1 MSGYMQPFPTVSMP
15 AGLEAENIKDGV
27 KIGNVTGTFTHDATI
42 KAEDVLEGKT
52 GYAQGA
58 KVTGT
63 IKSKSAQTYTPGT
76 VDQTIAQGFYL
87 SGTQTIKGDANLLA
101 KNIKANVDIF
111 GTHGTFTEDATAT
124 DADILQGVTAYANG
138 DKVTGT
144 IARNAGGTFTPTTIE
159 QSVGVEHKYMEGD
172 IKIAGDSN
180 LVAGNIKKGV
190 SIFGVTGAL
199 DSSGIDTSDATATAG
214 DILNGKTAYVKGSKI
229 TGDIEVKEGQRFTPT
244 KDGTTL
250 PAGYYSG
257 ETGKENAIEGDNNFV
272 AGNIKKGVAIWNV
285 TGTYEGET
293 PEGLTPENIKAGVEI
308 AGVTGTFTS
317 DATAAAGEILTGKT
331 AYVNGNKVT
340 GTIASKGAQ
349 TYTPGTSDQTI
360 ANGQYLIGDQT
371 IKGDAN
377 LVAENIKQGVS
388 IFGVT
393 GTNAGGKVAVGGRAF
408 VSSSD
413 VQETPLNYTCGFKPS
428 YVHFYGYLEIGSVAV
443 QYNNGIFTTGYA
455 DNTTTRRI
463 TAITPTDTGFQITF
477 DPSLN
482 AALKKNRSYGWIA
495 AE

>member
-1 MSGYMQPFPTVSMP
+1 MSGYMQPFPIVSMP

-27 KIGNVTGTFTHDATI
+27 KIGNVTGTFTRDATV
-42 KAEDVLEGKT
+42 KAGDMLEGKT
-52 GYAQGA
+52 GYAQGE

-63 IKSKSAQTYTPGT
+63 IKSKDTQTYIPGT
-76 VDQTIAQGFYL
+76 AAQAIPQGYYL
-87 SGTQTIKGDANLLA
+87 NGVQIIQGDEDLTPE
-101 KNIKANVDIF
+101 NIRANVDIF
-111 GTHGTFTEDATAT
+111 NTHGTFTKDATAT
-124 DADILQGVTAYANG
+124 DADILQGMTAYANG
-138 DKVTGT
+138 EKVTGT
-144 IARNAGGTFTPTTIE
+144 IARNAGGTFTPTTVE
-159 QSVGVEHKYMEGD
+159 QSAGVEHKYMEGD

-214 DILNGKTAYVKGSKI
+214 DILSGKTAYAKGSKI
-229 TGDIEVKEGQRFTPT
+229 TGDIEIKEGQRFTPT

-257 ETGKENAIEGDNNFV
+257 ETGKENAIKGDNNFV
-272 AGNIKKGVAIWNV
+272 AANIKKGVAIWNV

-349 TYTPGTSDQTI
+349 TYTPGTSNQTI

-393 GTNAGGKVAVGGRAF
+393 GTASGGQTAAGSHNY
-408 VSSSD
+408 SSSSTTIP
-413 VQETPLNYTCGFKPS
+413 ESFTCGFRPTKIMLVGMRPS
-428 YVHFYGYLEIGSVAV
+428 GGFCAYYDNGTLNNNINSDALTSV
-443 QYNNGIFTTGYA
+443 TS
-455 DNTTTRRI
+455 
-463 TAITPTDTGFQITF
+463 ITPTDNGFTVSYYSGTGTR
-477 DPSLN
+477 N
-482 AALKKNRSYGWIA
+482 VRSWAWFA

>member
-1 MSGYMQPFPTVSMP
+1 MSGFIQPFPVVSMP
-15 AGLEAENIKDGV
+15 EGLEAENIKDGV
-27 KIGNVTGTFTHDATI
+27 KIGSVTGTFTHDATI
-42 KAEDVLEGKT
+42 KADDMLEGKN
-52 GYAQGA
+52 GYAQGE

-63 IKSKSAQTYTPGT
+63 IKSKGAQTYTPGT

-87 SGTQTIKGDANLLA
+87 SGAQTIKGDAKLLGE
-101 KNIKANVDIF
+101 NIKANVDIF
-111 GTHGTFTEDATAT
+111 GTHGTFTGDATAT
-124 DADILQGVTAYANG
+124 DADILQDVTAYANG
-138 DKVTGT
+138 EQVTGT
-144 IARNAGGTFTPTTIE
+144 IARNAGGTFTPTTVE
-159 QSVGVEHKYMEGD
+159 QSAGVEHKYMEGD

-199 DSSGIDTSDATATAG
+199 DSSGIDTNDATATAG
-214 DILNGKTAYVKGSKI
+214 DILSGKTAYVKGSKI

-250 PAGYYSG
+250 PVGYYSG

-272 AGNIKKGVAIWNV
+272 AANIKKGVAIWNV
-285 TGTYEGET
+285 TGTYDGET

-317 DATAAAGEILTGKT
+317 DATAAAGEILSGKT

-349 TYTPGTSDQTI
+349 TYTPGTSNQTI
-360 ANGQYLIGDQT
+360 ANGQYLLGDQT

-388 IFGVT
+388 IFGIM
-393 GTNAGGKVAVGGRAF
+393 GTAAGGRSATGGDEYHNDAKTIPT
-408 VSSSD
+408 S
-413 VQETPLNYTCGFKPS
+413 YACGFRPTK
-428 YVHFYGYLEIGSVAV
+428 VLFA
-443 QYNNGIFTTGYA
+443 GYA
-455 DNTTTRRI
+455 GNGATAVLYDNGVFKNDYAGLAVNAAI
-463 TAITPTDTGFQITF
+463 TAITPTDNGFTIT
-477 DPSLN
+477 
-482 AALKKNRSYGWIA
+482 KKDSSAIYRDWRSYVWLAI
-495 AE
+495 E

>member
-1 MSGYMQPFPTVSMP
+1 MSGFIQPFPVVSMP
-15 AGLEAENIKDGV
+15 EGLEAENIKDGV
-27 KIGNVTGTFTHDATI
+27 KIGSVTGTFTHDATI
-42 KAEDVLEGKT
+42 KAEDMLEGKN
-52 GYAQGA
+52 GYAQGE

-63 IKSKSAQTYTPGT
+63 IKSKGAQTYTPGT
-76 VDQTIAQGFYL
+76 VDQTIAQGLYL
-87 SGTQTIKGDANLLA
+87 GGMQTIKGDANLLA
-101 KNIKANVDIF
+101 ENIKANVDIF

-124 DADILQGVTAYANG
+124 SADILQGATAYANG

-144 IARNAGGTFTPTTIE
+144 IVRNAGGTFTPTTVE
-159 QSVGVEHKYMEGD
+159 QSAGVEHKYMEGD

-190 SIFGVTGAL
+190 SIFGVAGAL

-214 DILNGKTAYVKGSKI
+214 DILSGKTAYVKGSKI
-229 TGDIEVKEGQRFTPT
+229 TGDIEIKEGQRFTPT
-244 KDGTTL
+244 KGGTTL
-250 PAGYYSG
+250 PSGYYSG
-257 ETGKENAIEGDNNFV
+257 ETGKENAIKGDNNFV
-272 AGNIKKGVAIWNV
+272 AANIKKGVEIWNV

-308 AGVTGTFTS
+308 AGVTGTFTN
-317 DATAAAGEILTGKT
+317 DANATAGEILTGKT

-393 GTNAGGKVAVGGRAF
+393 GSLAAGKSVETKTKSLPKGTAWSSVTFTFGFSPVNWQAYVYTTSAFAPSAVG
-408 VSSSD
+408 SSWGQTSGASGSSI
-413 VQETPLNYTCGFKPS
+413 T
-428 YVHFYGYLEIGSVAV
+428 GSVSE
-443 QYNNGIFTTGYA
+443 NNLTLQFGTIASSTTA
-455 DNTTTRRI
+455 NHIIDCV
-463 TAITPTDTGFQITF
+463 AW
-477 DPSLN
+477 S
-482 AALKKNRSYGWIA
+482 S
-495 AE
+495 

>member
-1 MSGYMQPFPTVSMP
+1 MSGYMQPFPVVSMP

-42 KAEDVLEGKT
+42 KAGDMLEGKT
-52 GYAQGA
+52 GYSQGE

-63 IKSKSAQTYTPGT
+63 IKSKDAQTYTPGT
-76 VDQTIAQGFYL
+76 VDQVIMQGLYL
-87 SGTQTIKGDANLLA
+87 EGKQTIKGDANLLA

-111 GTHGTFTEDATAT
+111 GAHGTFTDDATAT
-124 DADILQGVTAYANG
+124 SADILQGATAYANG

-144 IARNAGGTFTPTTIE
+144 IARNTGGTFTPTTVE
-159 QSVGVEHKYMEGD
+159 QSAGVEHKYMEGD

-214 DILNGKTAYVKGSKI
+214 DILAGKTAYAKGSKI
-229 TGDIEVKEGQRFTPT
+229 TGDIEIKEGQRFTPT
-244 KDGTTL
+244 KGGTTL

-272 AGNIKKGVAIWNV
+272 AANIKKGVAIWNV

-349 TYTPGTSDQTI
+349 TYTPGTSNQTI

-377 LVAENIKQGVS
+377 LVADNIKQGVS

-393 GTNAGGKVAVGGRAF
+393 GTAGGGRVAVGGRSYVPNVAEATAT
-408 VSSSD
+408 S
-413 VQETPLNYTCGFKPS
+413 YTCGFKPS
-428 YVHFYGYLEIGSVAV
+428 YVHFYGYFNVGPAGV
-443 QYNNGIFTTGYA
+443 QYNKGVFSTNHCTNSSTSY
-455 DNTTTRRI
+455 I
-463 TAITPTDTGFQITF
+463 TAITPTDTGFTVTF
-477 DPSLN
+477 EANLSTE
-482 AALKKNRSYGWIA
+482 LKRNKSYGWIA
-495 AE
+495 VE

>member
-1 MSGYMQPFPTVSMP
+1 MSGYMQPFPIVSMP
-15 AGLEAENIKDGV
+15 AGLQAENIKDGV

-52 GYAQGA
+52 GYAQGE

-63 IKSKSAQTYTPGT
+63 IKSKDTQTYTPGT
-76 VDQTIAQGFYL
+76 VDQTIAQGLYL

-101 KNIKANVDIF
+101 ENIKANVDIF
-111 GTHGTFTEDATAT
+111 GTHGTFTGDATAT

-144 IARNAGGTFTPTTIE
+144 IARDVGGTFTPTTVE
-159 QSVGVEHKYMEGD
+159 QSAGVEHKYMEGD

-190 SIFGVTGAL
+190 SIFGVAGAL

-214 DILNGKTAYVKGSKI
+214 DILAGKTAYAKGSKI
-229 TGDIEVKEGQRFTPT
+229 TGNIDIKEGQRFTPT

-257 ETGKENAIEGDNNFV
+257 ETGKENAIKGDNNFV
-272 AGNIKKGVAIWNV
+272 AANIKKGVEIWNV

-308 AGVTGTFTS
+308 AGVTGTFTN

-349 TYTPGTSDQTI
+349 TYTPGTTNQTI

-377 LVAENIKQGVS
+377 LVAANIKQGVS

-393 GTNAGGKVAVGGRAF
+393 GTAAGGRTASGTHNY
-408 VSSSD
+408 SSSD
-413 VQETPLNYTCGFKPS
+413 TTIPESFTCGFRPTKIMLVAMRAS
-428 YVHFYGYLEIGSVAV
+428 GGYCAYYDNGTL
-443 QYNNGIFTTGYA
+443 NNNINSSA
-455 DNTTTRRI
+455 LQII
-463 TAITPTDTGFQITF
+463 TSITPTDNGFTA
-477 DPSLN
+477 SYYTASN
-482 AALKKNRSYGWIA
+482 MRSVRSWAWFA

>member
-1 MSGYMQPFPTVSMP
+1 MSGYMQPFPIVSMP
-15 AGLEAENIKDGV
+15 EGLEAENIKDGV

-63 IKSKSAQTYTPGT
+63 IKSKDTQTYTPGT
-76 VDQTIAQGFYL
+76 VDQTIAQGLYL

-101 KNIKANVDIF
+101 ENIKANVDIF
-111 GTHGTFTEDATAT
+111 GTHGTFTGDATAT
-124 DADILQGVTAYANG
+124 NADILQGVTAYANG
-138 DKVTGT
+138 EQVTGT
-144 IARNAGGTFTPTTIE
+144 IARNAGGTFTPTTVE
-159 QSVGVEHKYMEGD
+159 QSAGVEHKYMEGD

-214 DILNGKTAYVKGSKI
+214 DILAGKTAYAKGNKI
-229 TGDIEVKEGQRFTPT
+229 TGNIDIKEGQRFTPT

-257 ETGKENAIEGDNNFV
+257 ETGKENAIKGDNNFV
-272 AGNIKKGVAIWNV
+272 AENIKKGVEIWNV

-293 PEGLTPENIKAGVEI
+293 PEGLTPENIKSGVEI

-349 TYTPGTSDQTI
+349 TYTPGTSNQTI

-393 GTNAGGKVAVGGRAF
+393 GTSTGGRTASDYRAY
-408 VSSSD
+408 SSSSI
-413 VQETPLNYTCGFKPS
+413 TFPTRINCGFRPSKIAIALFTSSSGFGALYVDGTLKPAQAGNIS
-428 YVHFYGYLEIGSVAV
+428 L
-443 QYNNGIFTTGYA
+443 
-455 DNTTTRRI
+455 I
-463 TAITPTDTGFQITF
+463 TSITPTDTGFDITF
-477 DPSLN
+477 YTN
-482 AALKKNRSYGWIA
+482 TTNNNIRSYEWLAI
-495 AE
+495 E

>member
-1 MSGYMQPFPTVSMP
+1 MSGFIQPFPVVSMP
-15 AGLEAENIKDGV
+15 AGLESENIKDGV
-27 KIGNVTGTFTHDATI
+27 KIGSITGTFTHDATI
-42 KAEDVLEGKT
+42 NNGDVLEGKI
-52 GYAQGA
+52 GYAQGE

-63 IKSKSAQTYTPGT
+63 IKSKGAQTYTPGT
-76 VDQTIAQGFYL
+76 VDQTIAQGLYL

-101 KNIKANVDIF
+101 ENIKANVDIF
-111 GTHGTFTEDATAT
+111 GAYGTFTGDATAT

-138 DKVTGT
+138 EKVTGT
-144 IARNAGGTFTPTTIE
+144 IARNTGGTFTPTTVE
-159 QSVGVEHKYMEGD
+159 QSAGVEHKYMEGD

-214 DILNGKTAYVKGSKI
+214 DILSGKTAYVKGSKV
-229 TGDIEVKEGQRFTPT
+229 TGNIEIKEGQRFTPT

-257 ETGKENAIEGDNNFV
+257 ETGKENAIKGDNNFV
-272 AGNIKKGVAIWNV
+272 AANIKKGVEIWNV
-285 TGTYEGET
+285 TGTYEGVT

-317 DATAAAGEILTGKT
+317 DATAAAGEILNGKT

-360 ANGQYLIGDQT
+360 ANGQYLLGDQT

-393 GTNAGGKVAVGGRAF
+393 GTASGGQTAAG
-408 VSSSD
+408 SH
-413 VQETPLNYTCGFKPS
+413 NYSASNTTIPESFTCGFRPAKIM
-428 YVHFYGYLEIGSVAV
+428 LVAMRSSDA
-443 QYNNGIFTTGYA
+443 YCAYYDNGTLNNSINSSALSGIT
-455 DNTTTRRI
+455 N
-463 TAITPTDTGFQITF
+463 ITPTSNGFTV
-477 DPSLN
+477 SYYSGSGT
-482 AALKKNRSYGWIA
+482 RSVKSWAWFA

>member
-1 MSGYMQPFPTVSMP
+1 MSGYIQPFPSVLVP
-15 AGLEAENIKDGV
+15 ENLKPENIKDGV
-27 KIGNVTGTFTHDATI
+27 NIAGIEGIYTRPGTVTPDKMLKDITAYARGEKI
-42 KAEDVLEGKT
+42 
-52 GYAQGA
+52 
-58 KVTGT
+58 TGT
-63 IKSKSAQTYTPGT
+63 IESKKEQTYTPGT
-76 VDQTIAQGFYL
+76 ADQVIMQGLYL
-87 SGTQTIKGDANLLA
+87 EGKQTIKGDANLLA
-101 KNIKANVDIF
+101 ENIKANVDIF
-111 GTHGTFTEDATAT
+111 GAHGTFTGDATAT
-124 DADILQGVTAYANG
+124 SADILQGATAYANG

-144 IARNAGGTFTPTTIE
+144 IARNAGGTFTPTTVE
-159 QSVGVEHKYMEGD
+159 QSAGVEHKYMEGD

-214 DILNGKTAYVKGSKI
+214 DILSGKTAYVKGSKI

-244 KDGTTL
+244 KGGTTL

-272 AGNIKKGVAIWNV
+272 AENIKKGVAIWNV

-308 AGVTGTFTS
+308 AGVTGTFTN
-317 DATAAAGEILTGKT
+317 DANATAGEILTGKT

-360 ANGQYLIGDQT
+360 ANGQYLLGDQT

-377 LVAENIKQGVS
+377 LVAENIKQGAS

-393 GTNAGGKVAVGGRAF
+393 GTASGGQTAAGSHDYSA
-408 VSSSD
+408 SD
-413 VQETPLNYTCGFKPS
+413 TTVPGSFTCGFKPTKIMMVCMRS
-428 YVHFYGYLEIGSVAV
+428 SDAYCAYYDNGTL
-443 QYNNGIFTTGYA
+443 NNNINSSALSG
-455 DNTTTRRI
+455 I
-463 TAITPTDTGFQITF
+463 TAITPTSDGFTV
-477 DPSLN
+477 SYYSSST
-482 AALKKNRSYGWIA
+482 AKNIKSWAWFA

>member
-1 MSGYMQPFPTVSMP
+1 MSGFIQPFPTVSVP
-15 AGLEAENIKDGV
+15 IGLESENIKDGV
-27 KIGNVTGTFTHDATI
+27 KIGDVTGTFTHDATI
-42 KAEDVLEGKT
+42 KSEDVLEGKT

-63 IKSKSAQTYTPGT
+63 IKSKSTQTYTPGT

-101 KNIKANVDIF
+101 ENIKANVDIF
-111 GTHGTFTEDATAT
+111 GAHGTFTGDATAT
-124 DADILQGVTAYANG
+124 DADILQGVTAYAQG
-138 DKVTGT
+138 AKVTGT
-144 IARNAGGTFTPTTIE
+144 IARNAGGTFTPTTVE
-159 QSVGVEHKYMEGD
+159 QSAGVEHKYMEGD

-180 LVAGNIKKGV
+180 LIAGNIKKGV

-214 DILNGKTAYVKGSKI
+214 DILAGKTAYAKGSKI
-229 TGDIEVKEGQRFTPT
+229 TGNIDIKEGQRFTPT
-244 KDGTTL
+244 RDGTTL

-257 ETGKENAIEGDNNFV
+257 ETGKENAIKGDNNFV

-360 ANGQYLIGDQT
+360 DNGQYLLGTQT

-393 GTNAGGKVAVGGRAF
+393 GTAAGGKVAVGGRTF
-408 VSSSD
+408 VSSSNT
-413 VQETPLNYTCGFKPS
+413 QETPLNYNCGFRPS
-428 YVHFYGYLEIGSVAV
+428 YIHFYGYFEFGSTAA
-443 QYNNGIFTTGYA
+443 QYNNGTFSNNYA
-455 DNTTTRRI
+455 DNSTTDRI
-463 TAITPTDTGFQITF
+463 TNITPTETGFTITF
-477 DPSLN
+477 SVN
-482 AALKKNRSYGWIA
+482 TALAKNRSFGWIA

>member
-1 MSGYMQPFPTVSMP
+1 MSGFIQPFPVVSMP
-15 AGLEAENIKDGV
+15 AGLGAENIKDGI
-27 KIGNVTGTFTHDATI
+27 KIGSVTGTFTHDATV
-42 KAEDVLEGKT
+42 KAEDMLEGKT
-52 GYAQGA
+52 GYAQGE

-63 IKSKSAQTYTPGT
+63 IKSKGAQTYTPGM

-101 KNIKANVDIF
+101 ENIKANVDIF

-124 DADILQGVTAYANG
+124 SADILQGATAYANG
-138 DKVTGT
+138 DQVTGT
-144 IARNAGGTFTPTTIE
+144 IARNAGGTFTPTTVE
-159 QSVGVEHKYMEGD
+159 QSAGVEHKYMEGD

-190 SIFGVTGAL
+190 SIFGVDGAL
-199 DSSGIDTSDATATAG
+199 NADGIDTSDATATAG
-214 DILNGKTAYVKGSKI
+214 DILSGKTAYVKGSKI

-244 KDGTTL
+244 KGGTTL

-272 AGNIKKGVAIWNV
+272 AENIKKGVAIWNV

-293 PEGLTPENIKAGVEI
+293 PEGLVPENIKTGVEI

-349 TYTPGTSDQTI
+349 TYTPGTSNQTI
-360 ANGQYLIGDQT
+360 ANGQYLLGDQT

-377 LVAENIKQGVS
+377 LVAKNIKQGVS

-393 GTNAGGKVAVGGRAF
+393 GTAAGGRSATGGDEYH
-408 VSSSD
+408 SD
-413 VQETPLNYTCGFKPS
+413 YRTIPTDYVCGFRPTK
-428 YVHFYGYLEIGSVAV
+428 VLFAGYAGSGSTAV
-443 QYNNGIFTTGYA
+443 LYNNGVFKNDYAGSA
-455 DNTTTRRI
+455 DNAAI
-463 TAITPTDTGFQITF
+463 TAITPTDNGFTITRKASTTVYR
-477 DPSLN
+477 DWRCYVWL
-482 AALKKNRSYGWIA
+482 AT
-495 AE
+495 E

>member
-1 MSGYMQPFPTVSMP
+1 MSGFIQPFPVVSMP
-15 AGLEAENIKDGV
+15 EGLEAENIKDGV
-27 KIGNVTGTFTHDATI
+27 KIGNVTGTFTRDATV
-42 KAEDVLEGKT
+42 KAEDMLEGKT
-52 GYAQGA
+52 GYAQGE

-63 IKSKSAQTYTPGT
+63 IKSKDAQTYTPGT
-76 VDQTIAQGFYL
+76 VDQTIAQGLYL

-101 KNIKANVDIF
+101 ENIKANVDIF
-111 GTHGTFTEDATAT
+111 GAHGTFTGDATAT
-124 DADILQGVTAYANG
+124 DADILQGATAYANG

-159 QSVGVEHKYMEGD
+159 QSTGVEHKYMEGD

-199 DSSGIDTSDATATAG
+199 DSSGIDTNDATATAG
-214 DILNGKTAYVKGSKI
+214 DILSGKTAYVKGSKV
-229 TGDIEVKEGQRFTPT
+229 TGNIEIKEGQRFIPT

-257 ETGKENAIEGDNNFV
+257 ETGKENAIKGDNNFV
-272 AGNIKKGVAIWNV
+272 AANIKKGVEIWNV

-360 ANGQYLIGDQT
+360 ANGQYLLGDQT

-388 IFGVT
+388 IFGVA
-393 GTNAGGKVAVGGRAF
+393 GTASGGQSAIGGKPY
-408 VSSSD
+408 SSSTA
-413 VQETPLNYTCGFKPS
+413 EPPTSYTCGFRPTKIA
-428 YVHFYGYLEIGSVAV
+428 FWTIYGSGGFGAT
-443 QYNNGIFTTGYA
+443 YNNGTLI
-455 DNTTTRRI
+455 NTYNGSAVPRI
-463 TAITPTDTGFQITF
+463 TAITPTSNGFTVTFNAITKT
-477 DPSLN
+477 N
-482 AALKKNRSYGWIA
+482 SYGWMA

>member
-1 MSGYMQPFPTVSMP
+1 MSGFIQPFPVVSMP
-15 AGLEAENIKDGV
+15 AGLESENIKDGV
-27 KIGNVTGTFTHDATI
+27 KIGSVTGTFTHDATI
-42 KAEDVLEGKT
+42 NNGDVLEGKI
-52 GYAQGA
+52 GYAQGE

-63 IKSKSAQTYTPGT
+63 IKSKGAQTYTPGT
-76 VDQTIAQGFYL
+76 VDQTIAQGLYL

-101 KNIKANVDIF
+101 ENIKANVDVF

-124 DADILQGVTAYANG
+124 NADILQGVTAYANG
-138 DKVTGT
+138 EQVTGT
-144 IARNAGGTFTPTTIE
+144 IARNAGGTFTPTTVE
-159 QSVGVEHKYMEGD
+159 QSAGVEHKYMEGD

-190 SIFGVTGAL
+190 SIFGVAGAL

-214 DILNGKTAYVKGSKI
+214 DILSGKTAYAKGSKI
-229 TGDIEVKEGQRFTPT
+229 TGDIEIKEGQNFTPT
-244 KDGTTL
+244 KGGTTL

-257 ETGKENAIEGDNNFV
+257 ETGKENVIKGDNNFV
-272 AGNIKKGVAIWNV
+272 ATNIKKGVAIWNV

-317 DATAAAGEILTGKT
+317 DATATDGEILTGKT

-349 TYTPGTSDQTI
+349 TYTPGTSNQTI

-377 LVAENIKQGVS
+377 LVAKNIKQGVS

-393 GTNAGGKVAVGGRAF
+393 GTAVGGQSATGGEEFHTDTRTIPT
-408 VSSSD
+408 SY
-413 VQETPLNYTCGFKPS
+413 ECGFKPTK
-428 YVHFYGYLEIGSVAV
+428 VLFAGYAGNGPTAV
-443 QYNNGIFTTGYA
+443 LYNNGVFKNDYA
-455 DNTTTRRI
+455 GTAASAAI
-463 TAITPTDTGFQITF
+463 TAITPTDNGFTIT
-477 DPSLN
+477 
-482 AALKKNRSYGWIA
+482 KKDASAIYRDWKSYVWLA
-495 AE
+495 TE

>member
-1 MSGYMQPFPTVSMP
+1 MSGFIQPFPVVSMP
-15 AGLEAENIKDGV
+15 EGLEAENIKDGV
-27 KIGNVTGTFTHDATI
+27 KIGSVTGTFTHDATI
-42 KAEDVLEGKT
+42 KAEDMLEGKN
-52 GYAQGA
+52 GYAQGE

-63 IKSKSAQTYTPGT
+63 IKSKDTQTYTPGT
-76 VDQTIAQGFYL
+76 VDQTIAQGLYL
-87 SGTQTIKGDANLLA
+87 SGTQTIKGDPNLLA
-101 KNIKANVDIF
+101 ENIKANVDIF

-144 IARNAGGTFTPTTIE
+144 IARNAGGTFTPTTVE
-159 QSVGVEHKYMEGD
+159 QSAGVEHKYMEGD

-214 DILNGKTAYVKGSKI
+214 DILSGKTAYAKGSKI
-229 TGDIEVKEGQRFTPT
+229 TGNIEVKESQRFTPT
-244 KDGTTL
+244 KGGTTL

-257 ETGKENAIEGDNNFV
+257 ETGKENAIKGDNNFV
-272 AGNIKKGVAIWNV
+272 ATNIKKGVEIWNV

-349 TYTPGTSDQTI
+349 TYTPGTSNQTI

-371 IKGDAN
+371 IKGDTN

-393 GTNAGGKVAVGGRAF
+393 GSLTAGKSV
-408 VSSSD
+408 
-413 VQETPLNYTCGFKPS
+413 ETKTKSLPKGTVWS
-428 YVHFYGYLEIGSVAV
+428 
-443 QYNNGIFTTGYA
+443 
-455 DNTTTRRI
+455 TTTFTFNFPPVNWQAYVYTNGSGPADSFGSSWNRNVDGFRYI
-463 TAITPTDTGFQITF
+463 TGTVSGNQLTLTF
-477 DPSLN
+477 
-482 AALKKNRSYGWIA
+482 ATIA
-495 AE
+495 ATTTVNHAIDCVAWSD

>member
-1 MSGYMQPFPTVSMP
+1 MSGYMQPFPIVSMP

-52 GYAQGA
+52 GYAQGE

-63 IKSKSAQTYTPGT
+63 IKSKDTQTYIPGTAAQTIPEGYYLTG
-76 VDQTIAQGFYL
+76 VQIIQGDNDL
-87 SGTQTIKGDANLLA
+87 VPE
-101 KNIKANVDIF
+101 NIKANVDIF
-111 GTHGTFTEDATAT
+111 GARGTFTEDATAT
-124 DADILQGVTAYANG
+124 DGDILQGVTAYANG

-144 IARNAGGTFTPTTIE
+144 IARNAGGTFTPTTVE
-159 QSVGVEHKYMEGD
+159 QSAGVEHKYMEGD

-214 DILNGKTAYVKGSKI
+214 DILSGKTAYVKGSKV
-229 TGDIEVKEGQRFTPT
+229 TGNIEIKEGQRFTPT

-257 ETGKENAIEGDNNFV
+257 ETGKENAIKGDNNFV
-272 AGNIKKGVAIWNV
+272 AANIKKGVEIWNV

-293 PEGLTPENIKAGVEI
+293 PEGIVPENIKAGVEI

-317 DATAAAGEILTGKT
+317 DATAAAGEILASKT

-377 LVAENIKQGVS
+377 LVAGNIKQGVS

-393 GTNAGGKVAVGGRAF
+393 GTAAGGRSATGGDEYH
-408 VSSSD
+408 SD
-413 VQETPLNYTCGFKPS
+413 YRTIPTSYPCGFKPTK
-428 YVHFYGYLEIGSVAV
+428 VLF
-443 QYNNGIFTTGYA
+443 TGYA
-455 DNTTTRRI
+455 GNGATAVLYDNGVFKNNYAGTAANAAI
-463 TAITPTDTGFQITF
+463 TAITPTDDGFTIT
-477 DPSLN
+477 
-482 AALKKNRSYGWIA
+482 KKDSSAIYRDWRCYAWIA
-495 AE
+495 TE

>member
-1 MSGYMQPFPTVSMP
+1 MSGFIQPFPVVSMP
-15 AGLEAENIKDGV
+15 AGLEAENIKDGI
-27 KIGNVTGTFTHDATI
+27 KIGSVTGTFTHDATI
-42 KAEDVLEGKT
+42 KAEDMLEGKN
-52 GYAQGA
+52 GYAQGE

-63 IKSKSAQTYTPGT
+63 IKSKGAKTYTPGT
-76 VDQTIAQGFYL
+76 VDQTIAQGLYL
-87 SGTQTIKGDANLLA
+87 SGTQTIKGDANLVA
-101 KNIKANVDIF
+101 ENIKANVDIF
-111 GTHGTFTEDATAT
+111 GAHGTFTGDATAT

-138 DKVTGT
+138 EQVTGT
-144 IARNAGGTFTPTTIE
+144 IARNAGGTFTPTTVE
-159 QSVGVEHKYMEGD
+159 QSAGVEHKYMEGD

-190 SIFGVTGAL
+190 SIFGVAGAL

-214 DILNGKTAYVKGSKI
+214 DILSGKTAYVKGSKI

-244 KDGTTL
+244 KGGTTL

-272 AGNIKKGVAIWNV
+272 AENIKKGVAIWNV

-293 PEGLTPENIKAGVEI
+293 PEGLTPENIKAGVQI
-308 AGVTGTFTS
+308 ASVTGTFTN
-317 DATAAAGEILTGKT
+317 DANATAGEILTGKT

-360 ANGQYLIGDQT
+360 ANGQYLIGNQT

-377 LVAENIKQGVS
+377 LVAANIKQGVS

-393 GTNAGGKVAVGGRAF
+393 GSLAAGKSVETKTKSLPKGEAWSSVTLTFGFSPVNWQAYVYTESQFAPNAVGSSWGGKSGAAGTSISGT
-408 VSSSD
+408 VSGNNL
-413 VQETPLNYTCGFKPS
+413 TLNFGT
-428 YVHFYGYLEIGSVAV
+428 
-443 QYNNGIFTTGYA
+443 
-455 DNTTTRRI
+455 
-463 TAITPTDTGFQITF
+463 
-477 DPSLN
+477 
-482 AALKKNRSYGWIA
+482 IA
-495 AE
+495 AGTSVNHKIDCVAWSS

>member
-1 MSGYMQPFPTVSMP
+1 MSGFIQPFPVVSMP
-15 AGLEAENIKDGV
+15 AGLEAENIKDGI
-27 KIGNVTGTFTHDATI
+27 KISSVTGTFTHDATI
-42 KAEDVLEGKT
+42 KSEDMLEGKN
-52 GYAQGA
+52 GYAQGE

-63 IKSKSAQTYTPGT
+63 IKSKGTQTYTPGT

-111 GTHGTFTEDATAT
+111 GTHGTFTDDATAT
-124 DADILQGVTAYANG
+124 SADILQGATAYANG
-138 DKVTGT
+138 DKVAGT
-144 IARNAGGTFTPTTIE
+144 IARNTGGTFTPTTVE
-159 QSVGVEHKYMEGD
+159 QSAGVEHKYMEGD

-190 SIFGVTGAL
+190 SIFGVAGAL

-214 DILNGKTAYVKGSKI
+214 DILSGKTAYVKGSKV
-229 TGDIEVKEGQRFTPT
+229 TGNIEIKEGQRFTPT

-272 AGNIKKGVAIWNV
+272 AENIKKGVAIWNV
-285 TGTYEGET
+285 TGTYEGKT

-349 TYTPGTSDQTI
+349 TYTPGTSNQTI
-360 ANGQYLIGDQT
+360 ANGQYLLEDQT

-377 LVAENIKQGVS
+377 LVAKNIKQGVS

-393 GTNAGGKVAVGGRAF
+393 GSLAAGKSVETKTKALPKGTAWSTVEFTFNFPPVNWQAYVYSNGTSPADSFG
-408 VSSSD
+408 SSW
-413 VQETPLNYTCGFKPS
+413 NKN
-428 YVHFYGYLEIGSVAV
+428 I
-443 QYNNGIFTTGYA
+443 TGYRYITGTVSGNTLTLKISTIA
-455 DNTTTRRI
+455 ATTTVDH
-463 TAITPTDTGFQITF
+463 AIDCVAWS
-477 DPSLN
+477 D
-482 AALKKNRSYGWIA
+482 
-495 AE
+495 

>member
-1 MSGYMQPFPTVSMP
+1 MSGFIQPFPVVSMP
-15 AGLEAENIKDGV
+15 EGLEAENIKDGV
-27 KIGNVTGTFTHDATI
+27 KIGSVTGTFTHDATI
-42 KAEDVLEGKT
+42 KAEDALDGKT

-76 VDQTIAQGFYL
+76 VDQKIAQGVYL
-87 SGTQTIKGDANLLA
+87 GGTQTIKGDANLLA
-101 KNIKANVDIF
+101 ENIKANVDIF
-111 GTHGTFTEDATAT
+111 GAHGTFTGDATAT

-138 DKVTGT
+138 EQVTGT
-144 IARNAGGTFTPTTIE
+144 IARNAGGTFTPTTVE
-159 QSVGVEHKYMEGD
+159 QSAGVEHKYMEGD

-199 DSSGIDTSDATATAG
+199 DSSGIDTSDATATAS

-229 TGDIEVKEGQRFTPT
+229 TGDIEIKEGQRFTPT
-244 KDGTTL
+244 KGGTTL
-250 PAGYYSG
+250 PSGYYSG
-257 ETGKENAIEGDNNFV
+257 ETGKENAIKGDNNFV
-272 AGNIKKGVAIWNV
+272 AENIKKGVAIWNV

-293 PEGLTPENIKAGVEI
+293 PEGLTPENIKAGIEI

-360 ANGQYLIGDQT
+360 ANGQYLIGNQT

-377 LVAENIKQGVS
+377 LVAANIKQGVS

-393 GTNAGGKVAVGGRAF
+393 GNLAAGKSVETKTKALPKGTAWSTVEFTFNFPPVNWQAYVYSNGGTPADSF
-408 VSSSD
+408 GSSWK
-413 VQETPLNYTCGFKPS
+413 T
-428 YVHFYGYLEIGSVAV
+428 SV
-443 QYNNGIFTTGYA
+443 TGYRYITGTVNGNKLTLTFSTISA
-455 DNTTTRRI
+455 NTTINHTI
-463 TAITPTDTGFQITF
+463 DCVAW
-477 DPSLN
+477 SN
-482 AALKKNRSYGWIA
+482 
-495 AE
+495 